1 MRTDDEGAAMEQD
14 EPEHVDVLIVGAG
27 ISGIGAAHALVT
39 GLPRKRFVVLEARQA
54 IGGTWDLFRYPG
66 IRSDSDLT
74 TFGYEF
80 KPWTDRKVIAGG
92 DRILEYLREA
102 VAEYRLEGFLRFGQ
116 RVVDAAWD
124 GSAARWTVVAED
136 PATGRRTTR
145 TCDWLFAAG
154 GYYRYDRGH
163 TPEIDGLGRFAGPV
177 LHPQHWPDRLE
188 TRGKRIVVIGS
199 GSTAVTIVP
208 ALAREGAHVTMLQ
221 RTPTYVLSLASE
233 DGFAVRLRRL
243 IGDRRAHAVLR
254 RRSIAIQR
262 TLWVLAKRRPA
273 MVRRFI
279 RWVNIRQLPDGFP
292 VDEHFNPPYDPWDQ
306 RLCFVPDG
314 DLFRAIREG
323 GAEVVTGRIRSVGE
337 HAIELEDGRV
347 LEADVIVTATGLEV
361 QPFGGFRMTVDGA
374 EVRLSQTVA
383 YKGLMLSGV
392 PNFAFAIGYTNA
404 SWTLKVGLVC
414 EYFVRLLAHMD
425 RHGYAAAVPR
435 LPEGGVPTRP
445 LLDFGA
451 GYIRRA
457 LDRLPKQGPGVPWST
472 STNYADD
479 VRLLRRGPIADRW
492 LDLTRRETQAPVP
505 AAASTTG

>member
-1 MRTDDEGAAMEQD
+1 MEQD
-14 EPEHVDVLIVGAG
+14 EPEHLDVLIVGAG
-27 ISGIGAAHALVT
+27 ISGIGAAHALT
-39 GLPRKRFVVLEARQA
+39 TRSPGRRFVVLEARAA

-92 DRILEYLREA
+92 DRILAYLREA
-102 VAEYRLEGFLRFGQ
+102 VAEYRLERFLRFRQ
-116 RVVDAAWD
+116 RVVEAAWD
-124 GSAARWTVVAED
+124 GGRARWTVVSED
-136 PATGRRTTR
+136 PATGERTVR

-163 TPEIDGLGRFAGPV
+163 TPHIEGLDRFAGPV
-177 LHPQHWPDRLE
+177 IHPQQWPEQLP

-199 GSTAVTIVP
+199 GATAVTIVP
-208 ALAREGAHVTMLQ
+208 ALADEGAHVTMLQ

-233 DGFAVRLRRL
+233 DRFAVRLRRL

-262 TLWVLAKRRPA
+262 ALWVLAKRRPA

-279 RWVNIRQLPDGFP
+279 RRVNVRLLPEGYP

-314 DLFRAIREG
+314 DLFRAIRD
-323 GAEVVTGRIRSVGE
+323 GAAEIVTARIRRVVE
-337 HAIELEDGRV
+337 HGIELEDGRV

-361 QPFGGFRMTVDGA
+361 EPFGGFPMTADGMP
-374 EVRLSQTVA
+374 VQLSETVA

-414 EYFVRLLAHMD
+414 EYVVRLLDDMD
-425 RHGYAAAVPR
+425 RHGYAVAVPR
-435 LPEGGVPTRP
+435 LPDGGVPTRP

-451 GYIRRA
+451 GYVRRA
-457 LDRLPKQGPGVPWST
+457 LDRLPKQGPAVPWST

-479 VRLLRRGPIADRW
+479 VRLLRRGPVADRY
-492 LDLTRRETQAPVP
+492 LHFRARTVEVRTQGEPT
-505 AAASTTG
+505 AAA

>member
-1 MRTDDEGAAMEQD
+1 MD
-14 EPEHVDVLIVGAG
+14 EPEHLDVLIVGAG
-27 ISGIGAAHALVT
+27 ISGIGAAQALST
-39 GLPRKRFVVLEARQA
+39 RLPAKRFVVLEARDGL
-54 IGGTWDLFRYPG
+54 GGTWDLFRYPG

-80 KPWTDRKVIAGG
+80 KPWTDRKVIADG
-92 DRILEYLREA
+92 DRILAYLQDTVVEYG
-102 VAEYRLEGFLRFGQ
+102 LERYFRFRQ
-116 RVVDAAWD
+116 RVVEAAWD
-124 GSAARWTVVAED
+124 GRAARWTVVAED
-136 PATGRRTTR
+136 PGSGKRTTR

-154 GYYRYDRGH
+154 GYYRYDRGY
-163 TPEIDGLGRFAGPV
+163 TPELEGLDRFDGPV
-177 LHPQHWPDRLE
+177 IHPQQWPEDLD
-188 TRGKRIVVIGS
+188 TRDKKVVVIGS
-199 GSTAVTIVP
+199 GATAVTIVP
-208 ALAREGAHVTMLQ
+208 ALARAGARVTMLQ

-243 IGDRRAHAVLR
+243 IGDRRAHALLR

-279 RWVNIRQLPDGFP
+279 RSLAVRQLPDGYP
-292 VDEHFNPPYDPWDQ
+292 VDLHFNPPYGPWDQ

-314 DLFRAIREG
+314 DLFRAISDG
-323 GAEVVTGRIRSVGE
+323 GAEVVTARIRRVTQHG
-337 HAIELEDGRV
+337 IELEDGRA

-361 QPFGGFRMTVDGA
+361 QPFGGFPIIVDGA
-374 EVRLSQTVA
+374 PVQLSETIA

-392 PNFAFAIGYTNA
+392 PNFAFSIGYTNA

-414 EYFVRLLAHMD
+414 EYVVRLLDHMD
-425 RHGYAAAVPR
+425 RHGHAVAEPR
-435 LPEGGVPTRP
+435 LPGGGMATRP

-457 LDRLPKQGPGVPWST
+457 LDRLPKQGPGAPWST

-479 VRLLRRGPIADRW
+479 VRLLRRDPVEDGYLAFTAR
-492 LDLTRRETQAPVP
+492 APRTPVTSE
-505 AAASTTG
+505 AAAGR